1 MNRFSTFDA
10 TSLLDRLGW
19 TLLYSLWQFALIG
32 LLAAVVLV
40 GMRRGSA
47 RLRYQVACAA
57 LLTMFATCLTTFCWL
72 PASNSYSSGVREV
85 SQQQGTFAGSAVQAR
100 GAVDSSAALAPGLED
115 SDLETID
122 RDANPVRGAS
132 WWSAS
137 SAAISRLLPGVAITW
152 LGGVLALSLWNLGGW
167 VGVRRLRIAGAT
179 PADAQWQATG
189 RALLAR
195 MNIRKSV
202 DILESTVASI
212 PIVIGWLKPV
222 VLLPVS
228 VLGEMSAE
236 QVEAV
241 LAHELAHIRR
251 HDYLVNLAQ
260 ILIET
265 LLFYHP
271 AAWWISRQIRMERE
285 HCCDDEA
292 ARACSGGALALSEAL
307 AMIVTSR
314 LYAQSAL
321 AATGQSP
328 SGALARVQRLL
339 NPNGQRIR
347 ASSGATPALA
357 MLLLSML
364 AILMFTQLAT
374 AEPTEAALTQAAA
387 TDDPEPNPEATP
399 EPKPEAKPEAKA
411 AVEPAQAAAD
421 DRPITPP
428 IGNAPIGQDARLPMA
443 IFVTTPDGGELRE
456 LTTTPDHTLL
466 EQPRWSHDGKRVLF
480 TGERGPRGGRDF
492 YVVNADGTKLTRLG
506 AYGHADW
513 SPDDEQILFDV
524 YTPARR
530 PAPIEFD
537 LPPAPGERPAAEQ
550 GRGSYVQKIDGTEDA
565 KISKGLCPRWSPDGS
580 KIAVTDHKMLYV
592 IDLARDEEMAL
603 FEVPFEYIFSGYNWS
618 PDGKWLA
625 LSAKTAP
632 KSRRK
637 LLLVSAEGEKKG
649 LKQLRV
655 GEQGGS
661 IAFSPDGK
669 RLVFSAGYQL
679 RTLDIDGDGKDRVIP
694 GVTGRAQDPH
704 WSPDGKWIVFSGE
717 RKPAEDKAPPA
728 ETPAGA
734 RGMGLRINVPAM
746 GPAPIALDFAGPV
759 DQSNGNRQPPF
770 HFFVGSTR

>member
-40 GMRRGSA
+40 GLRRGSA

-57 LLTMFATCLTTFCWL
+57 LLMMFATCLATFVWL
-72 PASNSYSSGVREV
+72 PAAQTYALSEREV

-100 GAVDSSAALAPGLED
+100 GAVDSSAGLAPGLED
-115 SDLETID
+115 SDLEMID

-189 RALLAR
+189 RALIAR

-202 DILESTVASI
+202 AILESTVASI

-374 AEPTEAALTQAAA
+374 AEPTEAAITQAAA

-399 EPKPEAKPEAKA
+399 EPKPEPKA
-411 AVEPAQAAAD
+411 AVE

-443 IFVTTPDGGELRE
+443 IFVMKPDGSELRE

-530 PAPIEFD
+530 PAAIDFD
-537 LPPAPGERPAAEQ
+537 APPPAGDRPAAEQ
-550 GRGSYVQKIDGTEDA
+550 GRGSYVQKIDGSEDA

-592 IDLARDEEMAL
+592 IDLARDKETAL

-649 LKQLRV
+649 LKQLRE

-717 RKPAEDKAPPA
+717 RKPAADAPPADAPPA
-728 ETPAGA
+728 EAPPAEAPAAAPGL
-734 RGMGLRINVPAM
+734 GLRINVPAM
-746 GPAPIALDFAGPV
+746 GPGPIALDFARPA
-759 DQSNGNRQPPF
+759 DQAAGDRRQPF
-770 HFFVGSTR
+770 SYFVGLTR